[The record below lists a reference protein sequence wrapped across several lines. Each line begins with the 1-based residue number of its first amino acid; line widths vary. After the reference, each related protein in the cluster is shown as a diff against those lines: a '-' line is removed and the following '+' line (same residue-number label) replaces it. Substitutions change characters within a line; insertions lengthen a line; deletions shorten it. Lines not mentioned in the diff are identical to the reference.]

1 MLTGEV
7 PFKGE
12 NQVAVAMKHVRDDL
26 PDLQARRP
34 EVSAA
39 LAAVVER
46 ATAKPLEQRYASD
59 EELIADL
66 EDSFAIETARA
77 GQVTGEAT
85 NVLRTLPS
93 RARRRLPLRMRH
105 PVRLAIGAF
114 VAGIAAIVLAFV
126 LSQNTHRGT
135 GTAGVEKV
143 AGLQAVSLGQDAVHD
158 FDPFGTPDQH
168 EHANQTG
175 FADDRNPATYWSTES
190 YSGGTLGS
198 KPGVGIYI
206 DAAPEVAARTLEVQT
221 PDPGW
226 TAQVYAAAK
235 GPPSDI
241 GGWTLVGSAHTVVE
255 SKQRFDLNT
264 SGRAYRYYLL
274 WITKLKQ
281 GATQAK
287 VSEIGLLR

>member
-1 MLTGEV
+1 
-7 PFKGE
+7 
-12 NQVAVAMKHVRDDL
+12 
-26 PDLQARRP
+26 
-34 EVSAA
+34 
-39 LAAVVER
+39 
-46 ATAKPLEQRYASD
+46 
-59 EELIADL
+59 
-66 EDSFAIETARA
+66 
-77 GQVTGEAT
+77 
-85 NVLRTLPS
+85 
-93 RARRRLPLRMRH
+93 MRH

-264 SGRAYRYYLL
+264 GGRAYRYYLL